1 MRSAKYESEK
11 IDEFHQVRGHG
22 HIRSGGVPRSSVNQ
36 ATRILATLLSIALL
50 MVRMTFPANAVTV
63 LSSEAYDPWNYT
75 IVTFGDWQDDQ
86 NTSQG
91 EHSTGPMAIGG
102 NFTSGSYS
110 FSDTKRPGA
119 SGMPQ
124 LIVSGNASGDV
135 TGIGGD
141 VYVKSAANVSGS
153 WGYENGYELVATQD
167 LPVDAS
173 QLKASFTALSDDIAA
188 YASIPGNAITVTPS
202 SWSTYLTGNNADLNV
217 FNLDLSS
224 GIGAIYLRV
233 PMTSQIV
240 INVTN
245 SGLVPEIPQ
254 LHLYNSSTNGYAQV
268 GGEPM
273 EIDKRLIWNFSDAT
287 EIRSE
292 YNTVHGAILA
302 PNALLKLTG
311 GNSNGT
317 IIVDSYFGS
326 SEFHWSSF
334 DGDLTFVAQ
343 TPTPT
348 STPIPTPTS
357 TPIPTPTSTPIP
369 TPTSTPIPT
378 PTSTPIPTP
387 TSTPIPTPTSTP
399 IPTPTST
406 PIPTPTST
414 PIPTPTST
422 PIPTPTPVN
431 KVPSAVDDA
440 FTTDKGNAITTTS
453 VLENDDLGDEPTT
466 VSLYDATSV
475 HGGTVVYNE
484 DGTFTYTPA
493 SGFSGTD
500 TFTYTIE
507 DADGETSTATVT
519 ITVTAAPT
527 PTPTPSGVLGDT
539 PEPVDAP
546 SIHIT
551 AVPNKTVVVYG
562 ETVDYV
568 LYITNNGNT
577 DLENVTVSDAVLG
590 ISDYVVGDLRIG
602 ETRVLRSSDIP
613 QLSYVVLPT
622 VAVPVLTDS
631 VVNGIPTNGASA
643 VTSRDD
649 TRVDIINIV
658 ITVTSDKTT
667 ISKGDSV
674 TLTYRVTNE
683 GTTDMTNV
691 VLSDPN
697 IGIVNYPIGS
707 LRVGESVTVTSTV
720 ARGSV
725 FVPPAS
731 SGSSVS
737 STPSATGSVATEG
750 VTVTSTSSTNLI
762 ITIRTTSGTDIVKT
776 GESNDVLIRIVS
788 VALMAIGTLTI
799 VGVLRKKRLS

>member
-1 MRSAKYESEK
+1 
-11 IDEFHQVRGHG
+11 
-22 HIRSGGVPRSSVNQ
+22 
-36 ATRILATLLSIALL
+36 
-50 MVRMTFPANAVTV
+50 
-63 LSSEAYDPWNYT
+63 
-75 IVTFGDWQDDQ
+75 
-86 NTSQG
+86 
-91 EHSTGPMAIGG
+91 
-102 NFTSGSYS
+102 
-110 FSDTKRPGA
+110 
-119 SGMPQ
+119 
-124 LIVSGNASGDV
+124 
-135 TGIGGD
+135 
-141 VYVKSAANVSGS
+141 
-153 WGYENGYELVATQD
+153 
-167 LPVDAS
+167 
-173 QLKASFTALSDDIAA
+173 
-188 YASIPGNAITVTPS
+188 
-202 SWSTYLTGNNADLNV
+202 
-217 FNLDLSS
+217 
-224 GIGAIYLRV
+224 
-233 PMTSQIV
+233 
-240 INVTN
+240 
-245 SGLVPEIPQ
+245 
-254 LHLYNSSTNGYAQV
+254 
-268 GGEPM
+268 
-273 EIDKRLIWNFSDAT
+273 
-287 EIRSE
+287 
-292 YNTVHGAILA
+292 
-302 PNALLKLTG
+302 
-311 GNSNGT
+311 
-317 IIVDSYFGS
+317 
-326 SEFHWSSF
+326 
-334 DGDLTFVAQ
+334 
-343 TPTPT
+343 
-348 STPIPTPTS
+348 
-357 TPIPTPTSTPIP
+357 
-369 TPTSTPIPT
+369 
-378 PTSTPIPTP
+378 
-387 TSTPIPTPTSTP
+387 
-399 IPTPTST
+399 
-406 PIPTPTST
+406 
-414 PIPTPTST
+414 
-422 PIPTPTPVN
+422 
-431 KVPSAVDDA
+431 
-440 FTTDKGNAITTTS
+440 
-453 VLENDDLGDEPTT
+453 
-466 VSLYDATSV
+466 
-475 HGGTVVYNE
+475 
-484 DGTFTYTPA
+484 GTFTYTPA